1 MRNNRLA
8 HGRYQISRDGTSMTP
23 APTAGVLTLSDQG
36 AAGLRQDTSGPA
48 IRERLAELGLNVT
61 EHAIQSD
68 DPDAIVQRL
77 REWVAQGLALI
88 VTTGG
93 TGFGPRDH
101 TPEATRRVIER
112 DAPGLAEL
120 MRAEGL
126 RQTPMAAL
134 SRGVCGIAGNTLIVN
149 LPGSERAVR
158 ENLDALA
165 PVLPHALQL
174 ISGDTEHS

>member
-1 MRNNRLA
+1 MSFDTP
-8 HGRYQISRDGTSMTP
+8 QIVN
-23 APTAGVLTLSDQG
+23 AAVLTLSDQG
-36 AAGLRQDTSGPA
+36 AVGLRQDTSGPA
-48 IRERLAELGLNVT
+48 IRDRLAALGITVT
-61 EHAIQSD
+61 DHAIQSD
-68 DPDAIVQRL
+68 DPDAIAERL
-77 REWVAQGLALI
+77 SQWVADGISLI

-93 TGFGPRDH
+93 TGLGPRDN

-126 RQTPMAAL
+126 RKTPMAAL
-134 SRGVCGIAGNTLIVN
+134 SRGICGIAGRTLIVN

-165 PVLPHALQL
+165 PVLAHALQL
-174 ISGDTEHS
+174 IAGDTEH

>member
-1 MRNNRLA
+1 
-8 HGRYQISRDGTSMTP
+8 MTNSP
-23 APTAGVLTLSDQG
+23 IAAVLTLSDQG
-36 AAGLRQDTSGPA
+36 AKGLREDTSGPV
-48 IRERLAELGLNVT
+48 IRERLADLGIAVN

-68 DPDAIVQRL
+68 DTEAIVARL
-77 REWVAQGLALI
+77 QGWVAEGISLI

-93 TGFGPRDH
+93 TGFGPRDN
-101 TPEATRRVIER
+101 TPEATRQVIER

-126 RQTPMAAL
+126 QKTPMAAL
-134 SRGVCGIAGNTLIVN
+134 SRGICGIAGRTLIVN

-174 ISGDTEHS
+174 ITGDTEH

>member
-1 MRNNRLA
+1 MLNK
-8 HGRYQISRDGTSMTP
+8 
-23 APTAGVLTLSDQG
+23 PTAAVLTLSDQS
-36 AAGLRQDTSGPA
+36 AKGLREDTSGPA
-48 IRERLAELGLNVT
+48 IRARLAELGVLVK

-68 DPDAIVQRL
+68 DPIEIASRL
-77 REWVAQGLALI
+77 QEWVDADVDLI

-93 TGFGPRDH
+93 TGFGPRDN
-101 TPEATRRVIER
+101 TPEATRQVIER

-134 SRGVCGIAGNTLIVN
+134 SRGICGIAGRTLIVN

-158 ENLDALA
+158 ENLEALA
-165 PVLPHALQL
+165 PVLLHALQL
-174 ISGDTEHS
+174 IAGDTEH

>member
-1 MRNNRLA
+1 MP
-8 HGRYQISRDGTSMTP
+8 GQT
-23 APTAGVLTLSDQG
+23 APDSEHFTAAVLTLSDQG
-36 AAGLRQDTSGPA
+36 AAGRREDTSGPA
-48 IRERLAELGLNVT
+48 VRERLAELDI
-61 EHAIQSD
+61 EIAAHAIQSD
-68 DPDAIVQRL
+68 DPDAIADRL
-77 REWVAQGLALI
+77 RQWVDAGISLI

-93 TGFGPRDH
+93 TGFGPRDN
-101 TPEATRRVIER
+101 TPEATRRVIQR

-134 SRGVCGIAGNTLIVN
+134 SRGICGIAGRTLIVN

-165 PVLPHALQL
+165 PILPHALQL
-174 ISGDTEHS
+174 ISGDTEH

>member
-1 MRNNRLA
+1 MSQTSPRNFDA
-8 HGRYQISRDGTSMTP
+8 
-23 APTAGVLTLSDQG
+23 AVLTLSDQG
-36 AAGLRQDTSGPA
+36 AAGRREDTSGPA
-48 IRERLAELGLNVT
+48 IRERLAEMGISVSD
-61 EHAIQSD
+61 HAIQSD
-68 DPDAIVQRL
+68 DPDATVDRL
-77 REWVAQGLALI
+77 RQWVADGISLI

-93 TGFGPRDH
+93 TGFGPRDN

-126 RQTPMAAL
+126 RNTPMAAL
-134 SRGVCGIAGNTLIVN
+134 SRGLCGIAGRTLIVN

-174 ISGDTEHS
+174 IGGDTEH

>member
-1 MRNNRLA
+1 MNARA
-8 HGRYQISRDGTSMTP
+8 SQTP
-23 APTAGVLTLSDQG
+23 NAAVLTLSDQG
-36 AAGLRQDTSGPA
+36 AAGLRADTSGPA
-48 IRERLAELGLNVT
+48 IVERLESLGIPVV
-61 EHAIQSD
+61 EHAMQSD
-68 DPDAIVQRL
+68 DPDGI
-77 REWVAQGLALI
+77 VAQLQRWIDAGVSLI

-120 MRAEGL
+120 IRADGL
-126 RQTPMAAL
+126 RHTPMAAL
-134 SRGVCGIAGNTLIVN
+134 SRGVCGIAGRTLIVN

-158 ENLDALA
+158 ENLDSLV

-174 ISGDTEHS
+174 IGGDTEH

>member
-1 MRNNRLA
+1 MDNVDKSPFRR
-8 HGRYQISRDGTSMTP
+8 
-23 APTAGVLTLSDQG
+23 TAGYHTLMSSNFTAAVLTLSDQG
-36 AAGLRQDTSGPA
+36 ATGKREDTSGPA
-48 IRERLAELGLNVT
+48 VREHLANLGIDVT
-61 EHAIQSD
+61 DHAIQPD
-68 DPDAIVQRL
+68 DPDLTVDRL
-77 REWVAQGLALI
+77 RQWVETGVSLI

-93 TGFGPRDH
+93 TGFGPRDN
-101 TPEATRRVIER
+101 TPEATRQVIER

-126 RQTPMAAL
+126 RKTPMAAL
-134 SRGVCGIAGNTLIVN
+134 SRGLCGIAARTLIVN

-174 ISGDTEHS
+174 IGGDTEH

>member
-1 MRNNRLA
+1 MPNEF
-8 HGRYQISRDGTSMTP
+8 
-23 APTAGVLTLSDQG
+23 TAAVLTLSDQG
-36 AAGLRQDTSGPA
+36 AAGLREDTSGPA
-48 IRERLAELGLNVT
+48 VRERLEELGVLVAD
-61 EHAIQSD
+61 HAIQPD
-68 DPDAIVQRL
+68 DPDMTVERL
-77 REWVAQGLALI
+77 QQWVADGVNLI

-101 TPEATRRVIER
+101 TPEATRRVVER

-126 RQTPMAAL
+126 RKTPMAAL
-134 SRGVCGIAGNTLIVN
+134 SRGICGIAGRTLIVN

-174 ISGDTEHS
+174 IGGDTEH

>member
-1 MRNNRLA
+1 MPP
-8 HGRYQISRDGTSMTP
+8 ITP
-23 APTAGVLTLSDQG
+23 PDATAAVLTLSDQG
-36 AAGLRQDTSGPA
+36 AAGLREDTSGPA
-48 IRERLAELGLNVT
+48 IAVRLAELGITVRQR
-61 EHAIQSD
+61 AIQSD
-68 DPDAIVQRL
+68 DPDEIVQRL
-77 REWVAQGLALI
+77 RQWIAEGLSLI

-126 RQTPMAAL
+126 RKTPMAAL
-134 SRGVCGIAGNTLIVN
+134 SRGVCGIAARTLIIN
-149 LPGSERAVR
+149 LPGSERAVQ

-174 ISGDTEHS
+174 IGGDTEH

>member
-1 MRNNRLA
+1 MNEKPSA
-8 HGRYQISRDGTSMTP
+8 
-23 APTAGVLTLSDQG
+23 AVLTLSDQG
-36 AAGLRQDTSGPA
+36 AAGHREDTSGPA
-48 IRERLAELGLNVT
+48 IRERLAELGIAIDD
-61 EHAIQSD
+61 HAIQSD
-68 DPDAIVQRL
+68 DPDAIVVRL
-77 REWVAQGLALI
+77 REWVAQGLDLI

-93 TGFGPRDH
+93 TGFGPRDN
-101 TPEATRRVIER
+101 TPEATKRVIER

-126 RQTPMAAL
+126 SKTPMAAL
-134 SRGVCGIAGNTLIVN
+134 SRGICGIAGSTLIIN

-174 ISGDTEHS
+174 IAGDTEH

>member
-1 MRNNRLA
+1 
-8 HGRYQISRDGTSMTP
+8 MTT
-23 APTAGVLTLSDQG
+23 PTEFTAAVLTLSDQG
-36 AAGLRQDTSGPA
+36 AAGRREDTSGPA
-48 IRERLAELGLNVT
+48 ARARLSELGIAVT
-61 EHAIQSD
+61 DHAIQSD
-68 DPDAIVQRL
+68 DPEQTVERL
-77 REWVAQGLALI
+77 QAWVAAGVSLI

-101 TPEATRRVIER
+101 TPEATRRVVER

-126 RQTPMAAL
+126 RKTPFAAL
-134 SRGVCGIAGNTLIVN
+134 SRGLCGIASRTLIVN

-158 ENLDALA
+158 ENLDTLA

-174 ISGDTEHS
+174 IAGDTEH

>member
-1 MRNNRLA
+1 MNEKPSA
-8 HGRYQISRDGTSMTP
+8 
-23 APTAGVLTLSDQG
+23 AVLTLSDQG
-36 AAGLRQDTSGPA
+36 AAGHREDTSGPA
-48 IRERLAELGLNVT
+48 IRERLAELGIAIGDQ
-61 EHAIQSD
+61 AIQSD
-68 DPDAIVQRL
+68 DPDAIVARL
-77 REWVAQGLALI
+77 REWVAQGLDLI

-93 TGFGPRDH
+93 TGFGPRDN

-112 DAPGLAEL
+112 EAPGLSEL

-126 RQTPMAAL
+126 SKTPMAAL
-134 SRGVCGIAGNTLIVN
+134 SRGICGIAAGTLIIN

-174 ISGDTEHS
+174 IAGDTEH

>member
-1 MRNNRLA
+1 MNEKPSA
-8 HGRYQISRDGTSMTP
+8 
-23 APTAGVLTLSDQG
+23 AVLTLYDQG
-36 AAGLRQDTSGPA
+36 AAGRREDTSGPA
-48 IRERLAELGLNVT
+48 IRKRLAELGIAIADD
-61 EHAIQSD
+61 AIQSD
-68 DPDAIVQRL
+68 DSDAIVARL
-77 REWVAQGLALI
+77 REWVAQGLDLI

-93 TGFGPRDH
+93 TGFGPRDN

-112 DAPGLAEL
+112 EAPGLSEL

-126 RQTPMAAL
+126 SKTPMAAL
-134 SRGVCGIAGNTLIVN
+134 SRGICGIAGGTLIIN

-174 ISGDTEHS
+174 IAGDTEH

>member
-1 MRNNRLA
+1 MSSNF
-8 HGRYQISRDGTSMTP
+8 
-23 APTAGVLTLSDQG
+23 TAAVLTLSDQG
-36 AAGLRQDTSGPA
+36 ATGKREDTSGPA
-48 IRERLAELGLNVT
+48 VREHLANLGIDVT
-61 EHAIQSD
+61 DHAIQPD
-68 DPDAIVQRL
+68 DPDLTVDRL
-77 REWVAQGLALI
+77 RQWVETGVSLI

-93 TGFGPRDH
+93 TGFGPRDN

-126 RQTPMAAL
+126 RKTPMAAL
-134 SRGVCGIAGNTLIVN
+134 SRGLCGIAERTLIVN

-174 ISGDTEHS
+174 IGGDTEH

>member
-1 MRNNRLA
+1 MQTQPPSL
-8 HGRYQISRDGTSMTP
+8 
-23 APTAGVLTLSDQG
+23 TAAVLTLSDLG
-36 AAGLRQDTSGPA
+36 AAGGRTDTSGPSVRARLSELGIEVVNHA
-48 IRERLAELGLNVT
+48 ILPDDLDGIVERLR
-61 EHAIQSD
+61 S
-68 DPDAIVQRL
+68 
-77 REWVAQGLALI
+77 WVGEGVSLI

-101 TPEATRRVIER
+101 TPEATDRVIER

-126 RQTPMAAL
+126 QRTPMAAL
-134 SRGVCGIAGNTLIVN
+134 SRGRCGIAGRTLIVN

-158 ENLDALA
+158 ENLAALA

-174 ISGDTEHS
+174 IGGDTEH

>member
-1 MRNNRLA
+1 MA
-8 HGRYQISRDGTSMTP
+8 D
-23 APTAGVLTLSDQG
+23 APTAAVLTLSDQG
-36 AAGLRQDTSGPA
+36 ALGLREDTSGPA
-48 IRERLAELGLNVT
+48 IRARLAELGIAVG

-68 DPDAIVQRL
+68 DPDGIVARL
-77 REWVAQGLALI
+77 EEWVASGVALI

-112 DAPGLAEL
+112 DAPGLSEL

-134 SRGVCGIAGNTLIVN
+134 SRGICGIAGRTLIIN

-174 ISGDTEHS
+174 IAGDTEH

>member
-1 MRNNRLA
+1 
-8 HGRYQISRDGTSMTP
+8 MTDS
-23 APTAGVLTLSDQG
+23 PTAAVLTLSDKG
-36 AAGLRQDTSGPA
+36 AAGLREDTSGPA
-48 IRERLAELGLNVT
+48 IRERLAQLGITVS

-68 DPDAIVQRL
+68 DPDAIAARL
-77 REWVAQGLALI
+77 REWIARGFDLI

-93 TGFGPRDH
+93 TGFGPRDN
-101 TPEATRRVIER
+101 TPEATQQVIER
-112 DAPGLAEL
+112 EAPGLAEL

-126 RQTPMAAL
+126 RKTPMAAL
-134 SRGVCGIAGNTLIVN
+134 SRGLCGIAGRTLIVN

-174 ISGDTEHS
+174 IAGDTEH

>member
-1 MRNNRLA
+1 MPA
-8 HGRYQISRDGTSMTP
+8 QIAKDAEQFS
-23 APTAGVLTLSDQG
+23 AAVLTLSDQG
-36 AAGLRQDTSGPA
+36 AAGLREDTSGPA
-48 IRERLAELGLNVT
+48 VRERLAELGIAVAT
-61 EHAIQSD
+61 HAIQAD
-68 DPDAIVQRL
+68 DSDAIAERL
-77 REWVAQGLALI
+77 QEWVDAGISLI

-93 TGFGPRDH
+93 TGFGPRDN
-101 TPEATRRVIER
+101 TPEATRRVIQR

-126 RQTPMAAL
+126 RKTPMAAL
-134 SRGVCGIAGNTLIVN
+134 SRGICGIAGRTLIVN

-174 ISGDTEHS
+174 ISGDTEH

>member
-1 MRNNRLA
+1 MPNEF
-8 HGRYQISRDGTSMTP
+8 
-23 APTAGVLTLSDQG
+23 TAAVLTLSDQG
-36 AAGLRQDTSGPA
+36 AAGLREDTSGPA
-48 IRERLAELGLNVT
+48 VGERLEELGVLVAD
-61 EHAIQSD
+61 HAIQPD
-68 DPDAIVQRL
+68 DPDMTVERL
-77 REWVAQGLALI
+77 QQWVADGVNLI

-101 TPEATRRVIER
+101 TPEATRRVVER

-126 RQTPMAAL
+126 RKTPMAAL
-134 SRGVCGIAGNTLIVN
+134 SRGICGIAGRTLIVN

-174 ISGDTEHS
+174 IGGDTEH

>member
-1 MRNNRLA
+1 M
-8 HGRYQISRDGTSMTP
+8 SSEF
-23 APTAGVLTLSDQG
+23 TATVLTLSDQG
-36 AAGLRQDTSGPA
+36 AAGLREDTSGPA
-48 IRERLAELGLNVT
+48 VRKRLTELGIAVT
-61 EHAIQSD
+61 DHSIQAD
-68 DPDAIVQRL
+68 DPDLTVGRL
-77 REWVAQGLALI
+77 REWVAAGVSLI

-93 TGFGPRDH
+93 TGFGPRDN
-101 TPEATRRVIER
+101 TPEATKQVIDR

-126 RQTPMAAL
+126 RQTPLAAL
-134 SRGVCGIAGNTLIVN
+134 SRGICGIAGRTLIVN

-174 ISGDTEHS
+174 IAGDTEH

>member
-1 MRNNRLA
+1 M
-8 HGRYQISRDGTSMTP
+8 IDT
-23 APTAGVLTLSDQG
+23 PTAAVLTLSDQG
-36 AAGLRQDTSGPA
+36 SQGLREDTSGPA
-48 IRERLAELGLNVT
+48 IRERLSALGIAVSD
-61 EHAIQSD
+61 HAIQSD
-68 DPDAIVQRL
+68 DPEAIAERL
-77 REWVAQGLALI
+77 RAWVDQGIDLI

-101 TPEATRRVIER
+101 TPEATRQVIER

-126 RQTPMAAL
+126 RKTPMAAL
-134 SRGVCGIAGNTLIVN
+134 SRGLCGIAGRTLIVN

-174 ISGDTEHS
+174 IAGDTEH

>member
-1 MRNNRLA
+1 MSQTSPRNFKA
-8 HGRYQISRDGTSMTP
+8 
-23 APTAGVLTLSDQG
+23 AVLTLSDQG
-36 AAGLRQDTSGPA
+36 AAGRREDTSGPA
-48 IRERLAELGLNVT
+48 VRERLAELGITVSD
-61 EHAIQSD
+61 HAIQPD
-68 DPDAIVQRL
+68 DPDATVERL
-77 REWVAQGLALI
+77 RQWVADGISLI

-93 TGFGPRDH
+93 TGFGPRDN

-126 RQTPMAAL
+126 RKTPMAAL
-134 SRGVCGIAGNTLIVN
+134 SRGLCGIAGRTLIVN
-149 LPGSERAVR
+149 LPGSKRAVR

-174 ISGDTEHS
+174 IGGDTEH

>member
-1 MRNNRLA
+1 MS
-8 HGRYQISRDGTSMTP
+8 QTSP
-23 APTAGVLTLSDQG
+23 QKFQAAVLTLSDQG
-36 AAGLRQDTSGPA
+36 AAGRREDTSGPA
-48 IRERLAELGLNVT
+48 IRERLGEMGLTVSD
-61 EHAIQSD
+61 HAIQPD
-68 DPDAIVQRL
+68 DPDTTVERL
-77 REWVAQGLALI
+77 RQWVADGVSLI

-126 RQTPMAAL
+126 RKTPMAAL
-134 SRGVCGIAGNTLIVN
+134 SRGLCGIAGRTLIVN

-174 ISGDTEHS
+174 IGGDTEH

>member
-1 MRNNRLA
+1 MS
-8 HGRYQISRDGTSMTP
+8 QTSP
-23 APTAGVLTLSDQG
+23 QNFKAAVLTLSDQG
-36 AAGLRQDTSGPA
+36 AAGRREDTSGPA
-48 IRERLAELGLNVT
+48 IRERLAEMGITVSD
-61 EHAIQSD
+61 HAIQPD
-68 DPDAIVQRL
+68 DPDATVERL
-77 REWVAQGLALI
+77 RQWVADGISLI

-126 RQTPMAAL
+126 RKTPMAAL
-134 SRGVCGIAGNTLIVN
+134 SRGLCGIAGRTLIVN

-174 ISGDTEHS
+174 IGGDTEH